1 MLMMIDI
8 RNNFLKMRHVPV
20 QKRKNELKIVV
31 KGTATRVNVAIDAKR
46 FHDMCQQSAVNAN
59 TTTTGVCMTRH
70 VTRMDEAAKNGRKI
84 KNFKR
89 CKSRNPS
96 YNRCLGTRIK
106 CSNMFLCVG
115 IINGVCRN
123 MHEP

>member
-1 MLMMIDI
+1 MMIDI

-59 TTTTGVCMTRH
+59 TTTLDYRPVYAWPDTLQGWMRQQKTV
-70 VTRMDEAAKNGRKI
+70 EK
-84 KNFKR
+84 
-89 CKSRNPS
+89 
-96 YNRCLGTRIK
+96 
-106 CSNMFLCVG
+106 
-115 IINGVCRN
+115 
-123 MHEP
+123 